1 MLLPPPRPAAT
12 PDEAP
17 AQTRRPSIAPPL
29 AFAASATWVAPVAFA
44 ALAALAALMTTA
56 CATLATSPDW
66 VGGGLEITAPARAAE
81 EDARAERERARI
93 AAQPKQIGAKHILVM
108 HAQSKS
114 KPDNVTRSRED
125 ARRRAEEALTKVRI
139 GAEFEAIVKE
149 YTDEPGG
156 AERGGDLGVFDR
168 STMVKSFADAA
179 FLLQV
184 GEVSGVVETVYGFH
198 VIKRTE

>member
-29 AFAASATWVAPVAFA
+29 ALAASVSRVAPV

-93 AAQPKQIGAKHILVM
+93 AAQPKQIGAKHILIM

-114 KPDNVTRSRED
+114 KPDDVTRSRED
-125 ARRRAEEALTKVRI
+125 ARRRAEEALTKLRI
-139 GAEFEAIVKE
+139 GAEFEALVKE
-149 YTDEPGG
+149 YSDEPGG

-198 VIKRTE
+198 IIKRTE

>member
-29 AFAASATWVAPVAFA
+29 APAASVTWVAPA

-81 EDARAERERARI
+81 EDARAEREQARI

-114 KPDNVTRSRED
+114 KPDNITRSRED

-179 FLLQV
+179 FMLQV

>member
-29 AFAASATWVAPVAFA
+29 ALAASVSRVAPV
-44 ALAALAALMTTA
+44 ALAALMTTA

-81 EDARAERERARI
+81 EDARAERERARV

-114 KPDNVTRSRED
+114 KPDAVTRSRED
-125 ARRRAEEALTKVRI
+125 ARRRAEEALTKLRI
-139 GAEFEAIVKE
+139 GAEFEALVKE
-149 YTDEPGG
+149 YSDEPGG

-198 VIKRTE
+198 IIKRTE

>member
-29 AFAASATWVAPVAFA
+29 ALAASVTPVAPV

-81 EDARAERERARI
+81 EDARAERERARV

-114 KPDNVTRSRED
+114 KPDAVTRSRED
-125 ARRRAEEALTKVRI
+125 ARRRAEEALTKLRI
-139 GAEFEAIVKE
+139 GAEFEALVKE

-198 VIKRTE
+198 IIKRTE

>member
-1 MLLPPPRPAAT
+1 VRHPRHLPR
-12 PDEAP
+12 
-17 AQTRRPSIAPPL
+17 
-29 AFAASATWVAPVAFA
+29 
-44 ALAALAALMTTA
+44 
-56 CATLATSPDW
+56 
-66 VGGGLEITAPARAAE
+66 LEITAPARAAE

-93 AAQPKQIGAKHILVM
+93 AAQPKQIGARHILVM

-114 KPDNVTRSRED
+114 KPDDVTRSRED
-125 ARRRAEEALTKVRI
+125 ARRRAEEALTKLRI
-139 GAEFEAIVKE
+139 GAEFEAVVKE

>member
-1 MLLPPPRPAAT
+1 
-12 PDEAP
+12 
-17 AQTRRPSIAPPL
+17 
-29 AFAASATWVAPVAFA
+29 
-44 ALAALAALMTTA
+44 
-56 CATLATSPDW
+56 
-66 VGGGLEITAPARAAE
+66 
-81 EDARAERERARI
+81 
-93 AAQPKQIGAKHILVM
+93 M

-114 KPDNVTRSRED
+114 KPDDVTRSRED
-125 ARRRAEEALTKVRI
+125 ARRRAEEALTKLRI
-139 GAEFEAIVKE
+139 GAEFEAVVKE

>member
-29 AFAASATWVAPVAFA
+29 ALAASVSRVAPV

-81 EDARAERERARI
+81 EDARAERERARV

-114 KPDNVTRSRED
+114 KPDAVTRSRED
-125 ARRRAEEALTKVRI
+125 ARRRAEEALTKLRI
-139 GAEFEAIVKE
+139 GAEFEALVKE

-198 VIKRTE
+198 IIKRTE